1 MQGLFRAL
9 AHVHTHG
16 YVHRD
21 IKPTNVLYSFSE
33 RRTLVVD
40 FECAECGGDCSACG
54 WSAGNATQLLR
65 DDHGARVARLTNRSG
80 QLGTLWLRE
89 PQEVKRRFYARS
101 NPSPDPDPDPDP
113 NPNPNPNP
121 NPTPTPTPHQ
131 AVSYTHLRAHE
142 T

>member
-40 FECAECGGDCSACG
+40 FGLEQTVAAVGGA
-54 WSAGNATQLLR
+54 
-65 DDHGARVARLTNRSG
+65 
-80 QLGTLWLRE
+80 
-89 PQEVKRRFYARS
+89 
-101 NPSPDPDPDPDP
+101 
-113 NPNPNPNP
+113 
-121 NPTPTPTPHQ
+121 Q
-131 AVSYTHLRAHE
+131 AQV
-142 T
+142 